1 MVTLYEREAL
11 VDELVSLVNRAGGHR
26 PCVMFVSGEAGL
38 GKTAVLTAAINSV
51 PFDGQVQVAS
61 VQAPS
66 VEAGIPFGLAVQLAE
81 ALDSSFSEATGNLAG
96 LGPADARVARFMGML
111 DLVRRVAASR
121 PLVLAVDD
129 LHWADLDSLALLG
142 FLVRRLRSQPTTI
155 IATLRPFPLP
165 AWEMA
170 SELVHDGIA
179 DVRSLSPLSTAAMQ
193 QMLDEAAAGPV
204 PPGVVQRAA
213 ALSAGNPLL
222 LEQLARSLRAG
233 HGLPDRLPGG
243 HRLGA
248 FLARFAGVRELGL
261 RYASATSVFGQSFR
275 PSLAADVAQLSE
287 QEAAEALAE
296 LCANGLLSQVR
307 PGSVCFTHSLVR
319 QAFYDELPA
328 PVRARLHGRAF
339 AVLRAAGAPLGECAE
354 QAMEADLAGD
364 RDAVETLTRAGV
376 GSIETGAADAGR
388 RYLTAAVGLARGHTD
403 LRVRLAIGWASLM
416 LGDSRAALDSAV
428 ELRGPGDDPD
438 GLRREAARLRLHA
451 LVAAGRYR
459 EAVAGLTTAAGYLKK
474 MYPADAAT
482 LLVEG
487 STLALPASGPA
498 TVRSMV
504 ATARRLS
511 WADDA
516 AGQRVMA
523 LEQLLDA
530 LACQRPADEAAP
542 PGGILETGA
551 VPGGPGPDARGWG
564 PAGQPHGS
572 PQVSQPSSPELQDS
586 VVAYARLET
595 DLASERF
602 AATDVAYT
610 EAAAVMAQAYVP
622 RLRAMFD
629 MAYAIGMARRGALRQ
644 AAVLFERASECD
656 LSALTGLRSAIGR
669 AYVLTE
675 LGQCD
680 VAAEY
685 CAQVRSRAGAS
696 LTDLPFLQLWLGRT
710 KAVLALEADDVEGA
724 VAEVRPLRGIAIG
737 AGILE
742 PCVVPWIDVAA
753 RALIAAEDLAAAC
766 DLLDWAATITAQ
778 LSCAWPRAVI
788 LGGRAELMARRGN
801 LEGAIGLFDAAL
813 SCHQQQPLPL
823 ATVET
828 LLTYGCVLRRA
839 GRLSAARPL
848 LLRGMQLAESCAAGR
863 LAAACRRELRIADG
877 RRRRRGEPD
886 GALTASEA
894 RVIDL
899 ACTGLSNAEI
909 ARSLY
914 VSVRTV
920 ESHMGHAYT
929 KLGVASR
936 RQLLALAMTKDV
948 PRRVLASGRPLSSYP
963 GPG

>member
-328 PVRARLHGRAF
+328 
-339 AVLRAAGAPLGECAE
+339 
-354 QAMEADLAGD
+354 
-364 RDAVETLTRAGV
+364 LTRAGV